1 MDTTTRVIAQAKINN
16 DPATA
21 LQRYAQVTSV
31 FIDGANNGTI
41 TVKGRVVLL
50 SPTLQCMHVESQWEF
65 TRKDRPAIFSDVKV
79 IDTPAEYWNAGED
92 MGGGVL
98 AVGGEIKVAEL
109 FHYDHIETSPANL
122 KYTALEQSAIGQGI
136 KAMLGLDLVGNGTTP
151 GAIVDGEWIVTNLQ
165 QA

>member
-16 DPATA
+16 DAATA

-31 FIDGANNGTI
+31 FIDGTNNGTI

-50 SPTLQCMHVESQWEF
+50 SPTLQCMHIESQWEF
-65 TRKDRPAIFSDVKV
+65 TRVDRAAVFTDVKI
-79 IDTPAEYWNAGED
+79 IDSPAEYWNAGED

-98 AVGGEIKVAEL
+98 ATGTEIKVAEL
-109 FHYDHIETSPANL
+109 FHYQSQETLPANN

-136 KAMLGLDLVGNGTTP
+136 KQMLGLDLS
-151 GAIVDGEWIVTNLQ
+151 GAIVDGEWVVTNLK

>member
-1 MDTTTRVIAQAKINN
+1 MDTTTRVIAQAKVNN
-16 DPATA
+16 DTNTG

-31 FIDGANNGTI
+31 LIDGANNGTI
-41 TVKGRVVLL
+41 TVKGRVALL

-65 TRKDRPAIFSDVKV
+65 TRVDRPAVFTDVKI
-79 IDTPAEYWNAGED
+79 IDSPAVYWEAGED

-98 AVGGEIKVAEL
+98 ATGTEIKTPEVSRYENQ
-109 FHYDHIETSPANL
+109 ETLPANN

-136 KAMLGLDLVGNGTTP
+136 KAMLGLDLVGNGSNP
-151 GAIVDGEWIVTNLQ
+151 GAIVDNQWVVTNLK